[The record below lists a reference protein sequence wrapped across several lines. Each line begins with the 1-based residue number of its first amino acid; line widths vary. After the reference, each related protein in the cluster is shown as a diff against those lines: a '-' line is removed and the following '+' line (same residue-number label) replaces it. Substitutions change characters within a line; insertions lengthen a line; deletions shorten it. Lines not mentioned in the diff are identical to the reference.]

1 MSACRSRRSLT
12 PRGSSARPETWP
24 PLSAGR
30 GPRQQSP
37 DGAPQPH
44 RREARPDPPPPACWR
59 SATTAPGT
67 STPLSGRLLRACLTS
82 ISTKVETAAAAAF
95 WSGCASLCALMG
107 PGIGLRLIPSGRAP
121 DLILIVRWDEQLQE
135 AACLGWLITV
145 GPLRGHDV
153 PCGERQRACRVR
165 ERARRLPCPLGS
177 SSGRGPHAGWPSSR
191 TSLSSSRFCATAALI
206 LGAASGAASL
216 SMAWEG
222 SRSTLLTSR
231 VAPATASSS

>member
-95 WSGCASLCALMG
+95 WSGCASLSCSDGAGDRPAADSIRPGSRLDLDRPVGRAVARGGVSWLVDYGGPAARTRCPMWRTTASVPG
-107 PGIGLRLIPSGRAP
+107 PGTRTPVAVPVRV
-121 DLILIVRWDEQLQE
+121 IL
-135 AACLGWLITV
+135 
-145 GPLRGHDV
+145 
-153 PCGERQRACRVR
+153 RQR
-165 ERARRLPCPLGS
+165 
-177 SSGRGPHAGWPSSR
+177 SSR
-191 TSLSSSRFCATAALI
+191 WLAVF
-206 LGAASGAASL
+206 
-216 SMAWEG
+216 
-222 SRSTLLTSR
+222 
-231 VAPATASSS
+231 